1 MKLKFTVFALTEA
14 IESGCCSDVTSGQ
27 FVVSSSFVVLL
38 YICDVAVDETF
49 LLTPHMRAISS

>member
-1 MKLKFTVFALTEA
+1 MKLKYTVFALTEA

-27 FVVSSSFVVLL
+27 FVVSSSFVIHLL
-38 YICDVAVDETF
+38 YVAVDETF